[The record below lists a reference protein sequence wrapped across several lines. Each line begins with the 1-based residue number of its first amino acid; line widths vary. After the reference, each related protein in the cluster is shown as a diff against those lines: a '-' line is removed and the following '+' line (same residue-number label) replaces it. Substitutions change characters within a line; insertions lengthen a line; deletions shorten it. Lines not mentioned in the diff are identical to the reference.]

1 MAKRGGYPGMMPGNM
16 NNMIRQVQKMQK
28 DMEKAQEDLKDRE
41 VESSVGGGAVKV
53 VANGQK
59 RIVSIKIAP
68 ETIDKDDPEMLEDL
82 VLTAVNQAL
91 VDAEEMAARELSKFT
106 GGMNIPGL
114 F

>member
-1 MAKRGGYPGMMPGNM
+1 
-16 NNMIRQVQKMQK
+16 MQK

-91 VDAEEMAARELSKFT
+91 ADAEEMAARELSKFT